1 MTLVSLLNQVLQ
13 IRGITSAAVVSGEG
27 FIVEG
32 VSKDDMDLSFVGGL
46 IASGLASSRV
56 LAGLMGEGE
65 VTQTMIEYENGP
77 VLLTP
82 LQIGNQTGGEDDF
95 VAVVTLDN
103 AQNLGRARF
112 QLRKLLPQI
121 AEATRN

>member
-1 MTLVSLLNQVLQ
+1 MLPDLLNQVLA
-13 IRGITSAAVVSGEG
+13 IKGVTSAAVVSSEG

-32 VSKDDMDLSFVGGL
+32 VSSSDTDLSFVSGL
-46 IASGLASSRV
+46 IASGLASSQV

-65 VTQTMIEYENGP
+65 ILQTMIEYENGP

-82 LQIGNQTGGEDDF
+82 LQQETQDSDGGY
-95 VAVVTLDN
+95 VAVVTLDGTG
-103 AQNLGRARF
+103 NLGRARF

-121 AEATRN
+121 ASAMTL